1 VLNRNL
7 VAGEAPLKRVFKF
20 YQEINRQNVI
30 KLLLRVIKM
39 YQARND
45 AKIILEGVI
54 KLNEIS
60 LPVKAILEGTSPFIA
75 EQHTSLL
82 QEVVKRALKII
93 ALIR

>member
-1 VLNRNL
+1 M
-7 VAGEAPLKRVFKF
+7 AGEAPLKRVFKF
-20 YQEINRQNVI
+20 YQETNRQNVI

>member
-1 VLNRNL
+1 M
-7 VAGEAPLKRVFKF
+7 AGEAPLKRVFKF